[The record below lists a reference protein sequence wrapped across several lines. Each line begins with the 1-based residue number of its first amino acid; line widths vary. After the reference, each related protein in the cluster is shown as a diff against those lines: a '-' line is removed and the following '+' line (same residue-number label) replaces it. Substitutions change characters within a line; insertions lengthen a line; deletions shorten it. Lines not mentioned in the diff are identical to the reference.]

1 MTEITNIP
9 GEFKITLAGK
19 EKTIKATFGAVEK
32 LENDLFKRTIF
43 EVLNDALSGKVT
55 FNNVVSVIQVGLE
68 SARNDTRLS
77 RQEIGE
83 AVFADGLTAFIPPF
97 IEYLTYCLT
106 GGKKQG
112 ANKASGEA

>member
-9 GEFKITLAGK
+9 GEFKIMLAGK
-19 EKTIKATFGAVEK
+19 EKTLKATFGAVEK
-32 LENDLFKRTIF
+32 LENELFRRTVF
-43 EVLNDALSGKVT
+43 EVLSDAMTGKFAYRDVI
-55 FNNVVSVIQVGLE
+55 SVIQVGLE
-68 SARNDTRLS
+68 AARNDTRMT

-83 AVFADGLTAFIPPF
+83 AVFADGLNEFAPVVA
-97 IEYLTYCLT
+97 EYLAYCLT